1 VERLGFSA
9 AMRDV
14 GFNVRLLSAGPFV
27 TMVDRFAV
35 APVLIPIALEFRAPV
50 GAVAIAATAYYF
62 AYGLAQPFW
71 GFASDRA
78 GRIKI
83 IRISLSAAAIACALS
98 ALAPNLNFLIAA
110 RILAG
115 ASVCAVLPTALVYV
129 GDMIPFKARHTVI
142 ADLLAAV
149 AVGTAAGSL
158 GAGFF
163 AHYFS
168 WRLIFGITA
177 VIAVVLAIAMGR
189 LPESSAPPTTGGP
202 VAQLRQV
209 FRRPWAR
216 FLILFAIPEGA
227 MVLGFL
233 VYFAPALESSGTN
246 AAVAGLV
253 VATYGAA
260 VLVGTRVVKW
270 LAPRTPAWVPISVGG
285 AMCIAGYLVA
295 AADQH
300 AVAILCASILIGG
313 CYAILHS
320 TMQNWATDI
329 APEVRGTATALFV
342 TGAFM
347 GGAIGSGLG
356 ALFVQQHQYRTL
368 FLAAACL
375 SVLVVVTA
383 AFARSRYPGSALGTP
398 IEELAGS

>member
-1 VERLGFSA
+1 
-9 AMRDV
+9 MREV

-27 TMVDRFAV
+27 TMIDRFAV
-35 APVLIPIALEFRAPV
+35 APVIIPIALEFRAPV

-83 IRISLSAAAIACALS
+83 IRISLGAAAAACALS

-149 AVGTAAGSL
+149 AIGTAAGSL
-158 GAGFF
+158 GSGFF

-168 WRLIFGITA
+168 WRWIFGITA
-177 VIAVVLAIAMGR
+177 VIAVVLAVALGR
-189 LPESSAPPTTGGP
+189 LPESSAPPATGGP

-216 FLILFAIPEGA
+216 FLIFFAIPEGA
-227 MVLGFL
+227 MMLGFF
-233 VYFAPALESSGTN
+233 VYFAPALEATGTN
-246 AAVAGLV
+246 PAVAGLV
-253 VATYGAA
+253 VATYGGA
-260 VLVGTRVVKW
+260 VLAGTRVVKW
-270 LAPRTPAWVPISVGG
+270 IAPGTPAWVPISIGG
-285 AMCIAGYLVA
+285 AMAVAGYLVA
-295 AADQH
+295 ALDQH

-342 TGAFM
+342 TGVFT

-356 ALFVQQHQYRTL
+356 ALFVQQNLYGPL
-368 FLAAACL
+368 FLAAAAL
-375 SVLVVVTA
+375 STLVVITA
-383 AFARSRYPGSALGTP
+383 AFARARYPGSGLATP
-398 IEELAGS
+398 VGELAGS